1 MKAKKYCLWVMILFM
16 TGCAA
21 PKAPTMT
28 PLEIQSLQTR
38 EYENGKSIVFTSIVS
53 VFQDLG
59 YTVKSADID
68 TGFVTAEGTAK
79 SDAAMKFWLGITSV
93 SQTSATA
100 FVERIGEFTRVRLNF
115 VTSQK
120 QSSLYG
126 QTDREDTPILDA
138 QVYQNAFERIENA
151 VFIRSSN

>member
-1 MKAKKYCLWVMILFM
+1 MKAKKILFMGTILFM
-16 TGCAA
+16 TGCVM
-21 PKAPTMT
+21 PTAPTMT

-38 EYENGKSIVFTSIVS
+38 EYENEKGIVFTSIVS

-68 TGFVTAEGTAK
+68 TGFVTAESTAK

-115 VTSQK
+115 VTSNK

-126 QTDREDTPILDA
+126 QTDREDAPILDA
-138 QVYQNAFERIENA
+138 PIYQNAFERIENA
-151 VFIRSSN
+151 IFIRSSN